1 MSPKREKQYIAEAK
15 ITNPH
20 FNMDIKFDPLK
31 NKPFSN
37 APEDPVETE
46 PSSISD
52 ILTLVQTTTSDQ
64 LQGLSN

>member
-1 MSPKREKQYIAEAK
+1 
-15 ITNPH
+15 
-20 FNMDIKFDPLK
+20 MDIKFDPLK
-31 NKPFSN
+31 NKPSSN